1 MPNLSELYQ
10 QLLPLLPEHE
20 LLWLF
25 SHFTGLPK
33 AELRL
38 RRPNPAALPSELAAA
53 ISEAAH
59 RRAQGEPLQYITGQQ
74 PFWDFDLIVTPD
86 VLIPRWDSET
96 VLEQALRLLPKDK
109 PCQVADVC
117 TGSGAYA
124 LVIKAERPAAEII
137 ACDISPTALA
147 VARQN
152 AAKYQ
157 LAINFQQGDL
167 LAALPPAAER
177 QYDLIVSNPPYVE
190 TGAELPPDVQR
201 EPALALFGGADGL
214 TFYRRLVQEGV
225 FDYLLPGGFL
235 LLEIGSAQADAV
247 GALLRHAG
255 FADVQTGQDLA
266 GLDRWV
272 RGQKQTSQKKPHLK
286 INYQ

>member
-1 MPNLSELYQ
+1 MTLPELYQ
-10 QLLPLLPEHE
+10 QLAPLLPEHE

-96 VLEQALRLLPKDK
+96 VLEQALRLLPPDK
-109 PCQVADVC
+109 PCQIADIC

-124 LVIKAERPAAEII
+124 LVLKAERPAAEVI
-137 ACDISPTALA
+137 ACDISQAALNI
-147 VARQN
+147 ARRN
-152 AAKYQ
+152 AAKYR
-157 LAINFQQGDL
+157 LAIDFRQGDL
-167 LAALPPAAER
+167 LAALPPASER

-190 TGAELPPDVQR
+190 TSADLPPDVRR

-214 TFYRRLVQEGV
+214 DFYRRLTAEGV
-225 FDYLLPGGFL
+225 LDYLLPGGFL
-235 LLEIGSAQADAV
+235 LLEIGSAQAAPV
-247 GALLRHAG
+247 SELLRQTG
-255 FADVQTGQDLA
+255 FSEIQTGQDLS

-272 RGQKQTSQKKPHLK
+272 QGQRPL
-286 INYQ
+286 

>member
-96 VLEQALRLLPKDK
+96 VLEEALRLLPKDK

-190 TGAELPPDVQR
+190 TGADLPPDVQR
-201 EPALALFGGADGL
+201 EPALALFGGEDGL

-225 FDYLLPGGFL
+225 FDYLLPGGRL
-235 LLEIGSAQADAV
+235 LLEIGSAQAAPV
-247 GALLRHAG
+247 SELLRQTG
-255 FADVQTGQDLA
+255 FSEIQTGQDLS

-272 RGQKQTSQKKPHLK
+272 QGQRPL
-286 INYQ
+286 